1 MASIREQIAAHLA
14 TGKKTAKELYANLK
28 DAENEKQVSNALY
41 QMRKAGQVERD
52 EDGRYTLAGKTI
64 AMGKLSTAKK
74 ENLKNAVAS
83 LARAQDAADRTV
95 SPLNARLGADHR
107 KNTPPAL
114 ALRRTLEN
122 SITQTQNALDD
133 YLSSLADQTVLIPL
147 RAARDA
153 ARAAL
158 TAFDSKKEA

>member
-1 MASIREQIAAHLA
+1 VYSESENDMSSIREQIATHLA
-14 TGKKTAKELYANLK
+14 SGKKTAKELYANLK

-41 QMRKAGQVERD
+41 QMRKAGQIERD
-52 EDGRYTLAGKTI
+52 EDGRYTLAGKAI
-64 AMGKLSTAKK
+64 VMNKLSPAKK
-74 ENLKNAVAS
+74 EKLKKAVAA
-83 LARAQDAADRTV
+83 LTADTIGV
-95 SPLNARLGADHR
+95 EHQ

-133 YLSSLADQTVLIPL
+133 YLSSLADQTVLVPL
-147 RAARDA
+147 RTARDS

-158 TAFDSKKEA
+158 AAFDSKKEA

>member
-64 AMGKLSTAKK
+64 AMGKMSTANKK
-74 ENLKNAVAS
+74 KLKNAVAS
-83 LARAQDAADRTV
+83 LARTLDAADRTV
-95 SPLNARLGADHR
+95 SPLNARLGANQ
-107 KNTPPAL
+107 KNTPPDL
-114 ALRRTLEN
+114 VLRSTLEN

-133 YLSSLADQTVLIPL
+133 YLASLADQTVLIPL